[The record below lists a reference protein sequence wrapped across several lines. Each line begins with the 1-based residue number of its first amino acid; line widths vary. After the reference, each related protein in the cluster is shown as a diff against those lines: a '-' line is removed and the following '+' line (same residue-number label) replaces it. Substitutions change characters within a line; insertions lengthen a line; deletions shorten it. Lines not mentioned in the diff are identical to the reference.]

1 MMGGVVR
8 RLGTGLVGVLL
19 ATIVIFLLL
28 RALPGDV
35 ATTRLGTDATPQAL
49 ADLRRE
55 YGFDRPLIAQYFD
68 WLVDIVRG
76 DLGRSLL
83 SGASVRDDV
92 VSRLDVTLPLIV
104 ASTVLSIVVAAAIG
118 RRTALRRG
126 RTRGVLTMTLTQLGL
141 AIPTFVLAI
150 ALIFVFAVR
159 FTLLPAGGFP
169 VAGWRSFTEALRSLI
184 LPVLALAA
192 AQTAMLTRF
201 ARS

>member
-118 RRTALRRG
+118 RR
-126 RTRGVLTMTLTQLGL
+126 
-141 AIPTFVLAI
+141 
-150 ALIFVFAVR
+150 
-159 FTLLPAGGFP
+159 
-169 VAGWRSFTEALRSLI
+169 
-184 LPVLALAA
+184 
-192 AQTAMLTRF
+192 
-201 ARS
+201 